1 MGKLFDRRARLLEGL
16 IYDTEAYGKQPGC
29 DPELIVQGLSP
40 ISARERAGLDA
51 SDDVEVE
58 LLNHK
63 LNQIVEEGRDVY
75 MSLSISEG
83 IITGDMNCGLFS
95 AGGDPVSVATGIYF
109 HVLLNN
115 AQLKYINK
123 YYANDPSVGLRDG
136 DMYFFNDELGGGV
149 HPFDMF
155 TAMPIFYQ
163 GELIAWAEVGGHQGD
178 TGSINPGG
186 FAPKATQRWEE
197 GFHVPVM
204 RIGENFLLRQDILDF
219 LCASVRNP
227 FVFAADLKSR
237 LATCIRIRERF
248 LREVERRG
256 VDKVVG
262 GMRRILIDAERQA
275 RRRLLDLN
283 DGIYRHVLFNDDMG
297 TVEGLTRI
305 PTVAFKEGD
314 QLTVLVQGVSP
325 ENFQGPMHATWH
337 LVRAA
342 LGVYLFSYFF
352 RGMMPNAGLLEP
364 VKVLVEGP
372 SIANSSAYVAH
383 GEGTSIAACVVQS
396 LQIIG
401 SKILFGSIHREGVQS
416 PHSRNVLGY
425 IFAGQN
431 QRGYGAV
438 SFTGT
443 ANAAGGGG
451 RFDGDAESALG
462 FYWGPFTDSGEVEDT
477 DARMPH
483 LVLGRRVDKNYHGFG
498 KFRGGAPL
506 VEVGTVAGHR
516 ECFMTSWGSADRL
529 SHNPGLM
536 GGYYGPPNPR
546 FIIKNS
552 DLFERIRKGETL
564 DIYSQYDLLT
574 KKPLTGDYI
583 LEASPQTTKQ
593 FHEGDIFIGGLG
605 GGGGYGDVL
614 ERDPVLVRQDLRDEM
629 ITVDIVENVYGVVL
643 TPDDFDVDLAAT
655 EARRAEIRAE
665 RLREGVSF
673 DTFMSGWR
681 ERRPPAEIIEYYG
694 HYPEPRVPGYRK
706 DFWGQYD

>member
-1 MGKLFDRRARLLEGL
+1 MGKLFDAKARLFDEL
-16 IYDTEAYGKQPGC
+16 IYDTEAYGRQPGC

-40 ISARERAGLDA
+40 ISHRERRALD
-51 SDDVEVE
+51 SIDDIELD

-136 DMYFFNDELGGGV
+136 DMFFFNDELGGGV

-163 GELIAWAEVGGHQGD
+163 GELVAWAEVGGHQGD

-186 FAPKATQRWEE
+186 FSPKATQRWEE
-197 GFHVPVM
+197 GLHIPVM
-204 RIGENFLLRQDILDF
+204 RIGENCRLRQDILDF
-219 LCASVRNP
+219 MCASVRNP

-237 LATCIRIRERF
+237 LATMTRIRERF

-256 VDKVVG
+256 VDKIVG
-262 GMRRILIDAERQA
+262 GMRKILISAEQQA
-275 RRRLLDLN
+275 RKRLTELN

-305 PTVAFKEGD
+305 PTIAFKEGD

-325 ENFQGPMHATWH
+325 ENHCGPMHATWH

-342 LGVYLFSYFF
+342 MGVYLFSYFF
-352 RGMMPNAGLLEP
+352 RGLLPNAGLLQP

-372 SIANSSAYVAH
+372 SIANSTAYVAH

-396 LQIIG
+396 LQVIG
-401 SKILFGSIHREGVQS
+401 SKILFSSDYREGVQS

-425 IFAGQN
+425 IYAGEN
-431 QRGYGAV
+431 ARGYQTAN
-438 SFTGT
+438 FTGT
-443 ANAAGGGG
+443 NNAAGGGG
-451 RFDGDAESALG
+451 RFDSDAESALG
-462 FYWGPFTDSGEVEDT
+462 FYWGPFTDSGEVEDN
-477 DARMPH
+477 DSRMPH
-483 LVLGRRVDKNYHGFG
+483 LMLGRVIDKNYHGFG
-498 KFRGGAPL
+498 KYRGGAPL
-506 VEVGTVAGHR
+506 VEIGTPCAHR
-516 ECFMTSWGSADRL
+516 GCFLTSWGSADRL

-546 FIIKNS
+546 FIIRNS
-552 DLFERIRKGETL
+552 DLFDRIRAGEIL

-574 KKPLTGDYI
+574 KQPLKGEYI
-583 LEASPQTTKQ
+583 LEASPQNTQKFQ
-593 FHEGDIFIGGLG
+593 EGDLFISAVG

-614 ERDPVLVRQDLRDEM
+614 EREPDQVLKDLREQM
-629 ITVDIVENVYGVVL
+629 ITPDIALNVYGVVL
-643 TPDDFDVDLAAT
+643 DTEGIGIDRKAT
-655 EARRAEIRAE
+655 EARRRAIRDE
-665 RLREGVSF
+665 RLCKGKPFRE
-673 DTFMSGWR
+673 FMAEWKAK
-681 ERRPPAEIIEYYG
+681 RPAKEIVEYYG
-694 HYPEPRVPGYRK
+694 HYPEPRVSGYDK
-706 DFWGQYD
+706 DFWGLYD